1 LLLSLAWQQ
10 QQHQQQQPAPSSLFE
25 CDNNNVLLLYIW
37 QLRFCGAIIPC
48 SPFIV
53 AVVVVVCP
61 NLYAYLAVH
70 YTTSQQQE
78 EHGMGRMMTLMV
90 LIFDMLRL
98 FGYNLP
104 FGIVMFIIIELYD
117 NLTFSK
123 IFNYFVLLPY
133 CLLLLWPDPDL
144 SGQGSALPTITIRII
159 VLLLRLFLNFQLH
172 RRY

>member
-1 LLLSLAWQQ
+1 
-10 QQHQQQQPAPSSLFE
+10 
-25 CDNNNVLLLYIW
+25 
-37 QLRFCGAIIPC
+37 
-48 SPFIV
+48 
-53 AVVVVVCP
+53 
-61 NLYAYLAVH
+61 
-70 YTTSQQQE
+70 
-78 EHGMGRMMTLMV
+78 MGRMMTLMV

-133 CLLLLWPDPDL
+133 CLSVPLYIHTQLLWPDPDL
-144 SGQGSALPTITIRII
+144 VWQTITTKI